1 MWQKISK
8 IILQFSGW
16 KITNIIPDISKCV
29 LAIAPHTSNWDFL
42 IAKLAYTSLG
52 RNAHFLIKKEW
63 FFFPFNFFFRSIGGI
78 PVDRSKNQSMT
89 DIMAE
94 EFGKHDRFQ
103 LAITPEGT
111 RKRVTEWKRGFYYI
125 ADKAQVPI
133 VLIGLDYKNKIISF
147 LDVFTPTGNVEEDML
162 IIQSRYKGL
171 SGKNPDNFSS

>member
-8 IILQFSGW
+8 IILKTLGW
-16 KITNIIPDISKCV
+16 KITNIIPDIPKCV

-63 FFFPFNFFFRSIGGI
+63 FFFPFNLFFKSIGGI
-78 PVDRSKNQSMT
+78 PVDRSKKQSMT

-94 EFGKHDRFQ
+94 EFGKRDRFQ
-103 LAITPEGT
+103 IAITPEGT

-147 LDVFTPTGNVEEDML
+147 LDVFTPTSHVEEDML
-162 IIQSRYKGL
+162 TIQSRYKGL

>member
-8 IILQFSGW
+8 IILKTLGW
-16 KITNIIPDISKCV
+16 KITNIIPDIPKCV

-63 FFFPFNFFFRSIGGI
+63 FFFPFNLFFKSIGGI

-94 EFGKHDRFQ
+94 EFGKRDRFQ
-103 LAITPEGT
+103 IAITPEGT

-147 LDVFTPTGNVEEDML
+147 LDVFTPTSHVEEDML
-162 IIQSRYKGL
+162 TIQSRYKGL

>member
-8 IILQFSGW
+8 IILKTLGW
-16 KITNIIPDISKCV
+16 KITNIIPDIPKCV

-42 IAKLAYTSLG
+42 IAKLAYMSLD

-63 FFFPFNFFFRSIGGI
+63 FFFPFNLFFKSIGGI

-94 EFGKHDRFQ
+94 EFGKRDRFQ
-103 LAITPEGT
+103 IAITPEGT

-147 LDVFTPTGNVEEDML
+147 LDVFTPTGHVEEDML
-162 IIQSRYKGL
+162 TIQSRYKGL

>member
-8 IILQFSGW
+8 IILKTFGW
-16 KITNIIPDISKCV
+16 KITNIIPDIPKCV
-29 LAIAPHTSNWDFL
+29 LSIAPHTSNWDFL

-89 DIMAE
+89 DVMAE

-147 LDVFTPTGNVEEDML
+147 LDVFTPTGHVEEDML
-162 IIQSRYKGL
+162 TIQSRYKGL
-171 SGKNPDNFSS
+171 SGKNPDNFAS

>member
-63 FFFPFNFFFRSIGGI
+63 FFFPFNVFFRSIGGI

-94 EFGKHDRFQ
+94 EFAKRDRFQ

-133 VLIGLDYKNKIISF
+133 VLIGLDYKNKVISF
-147 LDVFTPTGNVEEDML
+147 LDVFAPTGNVDEDML
-162 IIQSRYKGL
+162 TIQSRYKGL
-171 SGKNPDNFSS
+171 SGKNPNNFSS